1 MKKGIVAAVLLT
13 LGVLMLAAE
22 TELSAEMKN
31 LEAAFTTLRKP
42 DAASGRQAVRKAEQ
56 IGVAYENMIEFWRQR
71 KAEDAVKW
79 SEAGKASA
87 LQLATAMSSG
97 DAERVAVAMK
107 TLGGT
112 CRSCHEAHREK
123 LSDGRYR
130 IKL

>member
-1 MKKGIVAAVLLT
+1 MKNCIVVAVLMS
-13 LGVLMLAAE
+13 LGGLMLAEE
-22 TELSAEMKN
+22 TELSAQMKI
-31 LEAAFTTLRKP
+31 LDAAFSTLRKP
-42 DAASGRQAVRKAEQ
+42 DAASGRQVVRKAEQ

-79 SEAGKASA
+79 SEAGKAAA

-107 TLGGT
+107 SLGGT